1 MPDKYTKIKIMRDT
15 RFAIVISAYNAQKY
29 LKEMYDSLLKQ
40 TYDNFIV
47 ITVDDCSTD
56 STGEIADEYVSA
68 FSQKNA
74 AEDTSD
80 YLEKNA
86 AEDTSAFSQKKIT
99 AKVIHKE
106 KNEGL
111 SAARNTGM
119 EYAIK
124 EQKCR
129 LYLVFWMRM
138 ILLSRDL
145 LESIEEMISKVDE
158 KLDLIIYGFTEDYY
172 DAEEKLTY
180 SKAISRTSSINTKG
194 KGSECDKDQYV
205 LENNCIVAF
214 AKELAEL
221 ESQTLLGY
229 AWNKAYRLDLLRE
242 NELRYQ
248 VITHVEDILF
258 NINVLKNA
266 KTYAVLDKCLYHYRN
281 ANQTRLTAKYLPE
294 YMDLQKC
301 RVYRFIQL
309 QENILQGEDMSDR
322 VYEVMANVYFRSLQS
337 MIVRM
342 MDHGEDKKDII
353 RAVQSEYEDTK
364 YLINGNNLYQLLKN
378 HLTKQGKVSKILYQP
393 LADGEV
399 NKAYRNAKIIGLVQ
413 KNIFQ
418 NYILN

>member
-1 MPDKYTKIKIMRDT
+1 MKIMRDT

-29 LKEMYDSLLKQ
+29 LKEMYDSLLQQ

-56 STGEIADEYVSA
+56 ITGEIADEYVSE
-68 FSQKNA
+68 FLK
-74 AEDTSD
+74 
-80 YLEKNA
+80 
-86 AEDTSAFSQKKIT
+86 KKIT

-119 EYAIK
+119 EYVIK
-124 EQKCR
+124 EQNAD
-129 LYLVFWMRM
+129 Y
-138 ILLSRDL
+138 ILFLDADDTVEPDL
-145 LESIEEMISKVDE
+145 LESIDEMISNAGE
-158 KLDLIIYGFTEDYY
+158 EMDLIIYGFTEDYY

-180 SKAISRTSSINTKG
+180 SNAISRTSTINTKEKDG
-194 KGSECDKDQYV
+194 ACDKNQFDF
-205 LENNCIVAF
+205 ENNGIAAF

-242 NELRYQ
+242 NELRYE

-258 NINVLKNA
+258 NINVLENA
-266 KTYAVLDKCLYHYRN
+266 KTYAVVDKCLYHYRN

-294 YMDLQKC
+294 YMDLQKR

-322 VYEVMANVYFRSLQS
+322 AYEVMANVYFRSLQS

-342 MDHGEDKKDII
+342 MDHGDEKKDII
-353 RAVQSEYEDTK
+353 KAVQAEYEDTNYVIK
-364 YLINGNNLYQLLKN
+364 GKNLYQLLKN
-378 HLTKQGKVSKILYQP
+378 HLSNQGKMTRILYQP

-399 NKAYRNAKIIGLVQ
+399 NKAYRNAKIIGFVQ
-413 KNIFQ
+413 KHFSKLYSKLKQ
-418 NYILN
+418 NR